1 MCLSM
6 PGSSIP
12 THFLTTIDS
21 LRDFNVVDYSPRQ
34 SSAMPLMVPIQCL
47 FFAFV
52 AAACVPVSTL
62 LLIFNL
68 LCISLP
74 PRTSFHQRLK
84 RVPGF
89 RSRTI
94 FITGVN
100 TPHGLRLARAFHS
113 TGHKVVGADYEPD
126 AFPIHVR
133 FSNALSRFYRL
144 PPKSDH
150 SHQVAYIACLVRIIE
165 QENAELWIN
174 CTTSADP
181 STEAQARSV
190 IEQNNKCQCFALR
203 VNDVPYFA
211 TREAFLLYT
220 ASQGLPI
227 PETYHV
233 KSRDE
238 VHNVLNKARGRRK
251 YLLHSLDQNGDHANS
266 TRTVLPR
273 RTLSQTYNTVSQMA
287 ITSTVP
293 WKLEQDVNGLE
304 RYHTF
309 AIIVRGSLRAFAA
322 SRPTYLGCYQLVE
335 PKSAL
340 SMSMLR
346 FVHTFAR
353 NQGHDFTTHLGIDF
367 CVEEQV
373 TESGVAQIILPVQVC
388 VQAQAAAQLFQGLG
402 GSVQLTRA
410 YLECL
415 TENELSVGKQITKPA
430 PAVTQHTL
438 QDDVAMPDS
447 TTSGTYCFGQ
457 DLLQLCF
464 GPLLSMITLRIGI
477 IDCTQQLI
485 RFFNHLVF
493 WEDDL
498 YNFRDPV
505 PFWWSY
511 QVYIPLRFVRTA
523 VAWTHDV
530 P

>member
-1 MCLSM
+1 
-6 PGSSIP
+6 
-12 THFLTTIDS
+12 
-21 LRDFNVVDYSPRQ
+21 
-34 SSAMPLMVPIQCL
+34 MPLMESIQYV

-52 AAACVPVSTL
+52 AASCVPVSTL

-68 LCISLP
+68 LWLSLSP
-74 PRTSFHQRLK
+74 WTSIHQRLK

-113 TGHKVVGADYEPD
+113 TGHKVIGADHEPD
-126 AFPIHVR
+126 GFPIHVR
-133 FSNALSRFYRL
+133 FSKALSRFYRL
-144 PPKSDH
+144 PPKSDD
-150 SHQVAYIACLVRIIE
+150 SREVAYIESLVRIID
-165 QENAELWIN
+165 QEHAELWIN
-174 CTTSADP
+174 CTSSVDP

-190 IEQNNKCQCFALR
+190 IEQRNKCQCFALR
-203 VNDVPYFA
+203 INDVPYFA

-220 ASQGLPI
+220 ASQGLPV

-251 YLLHSLDQNGDHANS
+251 YLLQSLDQNGVYANS
-266 TRTVLPR
+266 ARTVLPR

-293 WKLEQDVNGLE
+293 WKLEQDVNELE

-309 AIIVRGSLRAFAA
+309 AIIVKGSLRAFVA
-322 SRPTYLGCYQLVE
+322 SRLIHPGCYQLLE

-340 SMSMLR
+340 NMSMLR

-367 CVEEQV
+367 CVEEQF
-373 TESGVAQIILPVQVC
+373 TESGVAQIILPVQVSI
-388 VQAQAAAQLFQGLG
+388 QAQAAAQLFQGLS
-402 GSVQLTRA
+402 GSVQLSRA
-410 YLECL
+410 YLDCL
-415 TENELSVGKQITKPA
+415 NVNGVNAEKQMTKSGPA
-430 PAVTQHTL
+430 AIQHSPH
-438 QDDVAMPDS
+438 DDIAMPDS
-447 TTSGTYCFGQ
+447 KISGTYSFGQ
-457 DLLQLCF
+457 DLLQLF
-464 GPLLSMITLRIGI
+464 FEPLLKLITLRIGI
-477 IDCTQQLI
+477 IDYTRHLVH
-485 RFFNHLVF
+485 FLKHLVF

-498 YNFRDPV
+498 YNFQDPM

-511 QVYIPLRFVRTA
+511 QIYIPLRFVRNA
-523 VAWTHDV
+523 VSLDA
-530 P
+530 

>member
-1 MCLSM
+1 
-6 PGSSIP
+6 
-12 THFLTTIDS
+12 
-21 LRDFNVVDYSPRQ
+21 
-34 SSAMPLMVPIQCL
+34 MPLMVSIQYL
-47 FFAFV
+47 FFASV
-52 AAACVPVSTL
+52 AASCIPASTL

-68 LCISLP
+68 VWISLF
-74 PRTSFHQRLK
+74 PRTSVHQRLK

-89 RSRTI
+89 RSRTV

-126 AFPIHVR
+126 GFPIHVR

-144 PPKSDH
+144 PSQSDDSRH
-150 SHQVAYIACLVRIIE
+150 VEYIACLVRIIE
-165 QENAELWIN
+165 QEHADLWIN
-174 CTTSADP
+174 CTGSADP

-190 IEQNNKCQCFALR
+190 IEQNSQCECFALR

-211 TREAFLLYT
+211 TREAFLLYM
-220 ASQGLPI
+220 ASQGLPV
-227 PETYHV
+227 PETHHV

-238 VHNVLNKARGRRK
+238 VHNVLNQARGRRK
-251 YLLHSLDQNGDHANS
+251 YLLHNLDQNGIPAS
-266 TRTVLPR
+266 SARAVLPR

-287 ITSTVP
+287 ITTTMP
-293 WKLEQDVNGLE
+293 WKLEQDVDELE

-322 SRPTYLGCYQLVE
+322 SRLRHPGCYQLLE

-340 SMSMLR
+340 SMAMLR
-346 FVHTFAR
+346 FVHTFAS

-373 TESGVAQIILPVQVC
+373 TESGVAQIILPIQVC
-388 VQAQAAAQLFQGLG
+388 VKAQAAAQLFQGLG

-415 TENELSVGKQITKPA
+415 NADQVNTDKQVTRPAYAAAQPMPKENG
-430 PAVTQHTL
+430 
-438 QDDVAMPDS
+438 VATPDS
-447 TTSGTYCFGQ
+447 KIHGTYCFGQ
-457 DLLQLCF
+457 DLLRLCF
-464 GPLLSMITLRIGI
+464 EPLLSLVTLKIGV
-477 IDCTQQLI
+477 IDYVRQLI
-485 RFFNHLVF
+485 QFSGHLIL
-493 WEDDL
+493 WQDDL
-498 YNFRDPV
+498 YDFQDPV

-511 QVYIPLRFVRTA
+511 QVFIPLRFVKTA
-523 VAWTHDV
+523 VAWTHDC